1 MNNEQVC
8 RQILQSVFDMRRP
21 ELAAFY
27 LDCHFDPTRSPRGSY
42 VVTLLRS
49 DDSPR
54 EELCSLALQAGEN
67 ITQRLRLHLECME
80 PACSDF
86 VESPR
91 PIRVAAL
98 RGERYH
104 VFGFCAKHVGCTR
117 PELLWDEAIRRGILP
132 PDGDA
137 EVEERFAREKLER
150 RTIDNA
156 MALAIGPAHEQ
167 ADAIIEKASRYA
179 REWMQG
185 QAVVGLDPASDEG
198 HRSGLICGAGG
209 EVEVFSVAPGLQVKI
224 LRWQDGYGPR
234 VCEIVDAMLATG
246 GVSESPELYAEA
258 QRRVDREKEERER
271 ETKRVED
278 GRIAYN
284 TDLESARKRA
294 EGSLRAEALERRRI
308 RRATLPVD
316 DQRNTGT
323 PSWPSFDSGPGWED

>member
-1 MNNEQVC
+1 MNNEEVC
-8 RQILQSVFDMRRP
+8 RQILQILSDMRRP

-80 PACSDF
+80 PACSDL

-185 QAVVGLDPASDEG
+185 QAVVGLDPASTDG
-198 HRSGLICGAGG
+198 DHSVLICVDGG
-209 EVEVFSVAPGLQVKI
+209 ETEVVMLPPRAQVKV
-224 LRWQDGYGPR
+224 LRWQDGYGPS
-234 VCEIVDAMLATG
+234 VCGLVDAMLATG

-258 QRRVDREKEERER
+258 QRRIDQQEQDRELEFARADQLAQD
-271 ETKRVED
+271 TQ
-278 GRIAYN
+278 IA
-284 TDLESARKRA
+284 ESTA
-294 EGSLRAEALERRRI
+294 ALEAFHAI
-308 RRATLPVD
+308 RVAARGEIESRD
-316 DQRNTGT
+316 KDSFT
-323 PSWPSFDSGPGWED
+323 PSWPSFDRGPGWED